1 MRPDR
6 YFRQTTLI
14 MIILI
19 DADRIE
25 SRTQNQFQ

>member
-14 MIILI
+14 MFILI